1 MKDNPN
7 ALKCQRKSFNPPSE
21 PAILNYRPCAADST
35 PRLKYK
41 LSKVNYAP
49 TLWGLVSHLSTCQSP
64 SMPHASPAWEGGG
77 FQRQGH
83 WKVRF
88 SNDKINN
95 GRQEKIASVE
105 SRSMSGRYSS
115 LRQSRNLTSVSN
127 VLLFTSFPENDFVL
141 IIKYKVYSLALS
153 CYTLWWSVCDQT
165 KAGRN
170 KTS

>member
-1 MKDNPN
+1 MCC
-7 ALKCQRKSFNPPSE
+7 ALE
-21 PAILNYRPCAADST
+21 ST
-35 PRLKYK
+35 PRLKYE

-49 TLWGLVSHLSTCQSP
+49 TLWGLVSHLSTCHSP
-64 SMPHASPAWEGGG
+64 RMPHVSPGWEGGG

-88 SNDKINN
+88 SNDKTNN

-115 LRQSRNLTSVSN
+115 LRQRRNSTSARDHSLLTSVSN
-127 VLLFTSFPENDFVL
+127 VLLFTSFPENEFVL
-141 IIKYKVYSLALS
+141 IIRYKVYSLALS
-153 CYTLWWSVCDQT
+153 CHTLWWSLRDQT

>member
-1 MKDNPN
+1 MCFG
-7 ALKCQRKSFNPPSE
+7 LE
-21 PAILNYRPCAADST
+21 ST

-41 LSKVNYAP
+41 LSKVKYAP
-49 TLWGLVSHLSTCQSP
+49 TLWGLVSHDHLSPCQSP
-64 SMPHASPAWEGGG
+64 RMPYVSPGWEGGG
-77 FQRQGH
+77 FQRKVH

>member
-1 MKDNPN
+1 MCFG
-7 ALKCQRKSFNPPSE
+7 LE
-21 PAILNYRPCAADST
+21 ST

-41 LSKVNYAP
+41 LSKVKYAP
-49 TLWGLVSHLSTCQSP
+49 TLWGLVSHDHLSPCQSP
-64 SMPHASPAWEGGG
+64 RMPYVSPGWEGGG
-77 FQRQGH
+77 FQRKVH

-115 LRQSRNLTSVSN
+115 LRQRRNLTSVSN
-127 VLLFTSFPENDFVL
+127 VLLFTSFLENDFVL
-141 IIKYKVYSLALS
+141 IIIFRYKVYSLALS
-153 CYTLWWSVCDQT
+153 CYTLWWSLCDQT

>member
-21 PAILNYRPCAADST
+21 PAILNYGPCAADST

-88 SNDKINN
+88 SNDKTNN

-115 LRQSRNLTSVSN
+115 LRQRRNSTSTREN
-127 VLLFTSFPENDFVL
+127 ELRERIPVLHDNFFKS
-141 IIKYKVYSLALS
+141 I
-153 CYTLWWSVCDQT
+153 
-165 KAGRN
+165 
-170 KTS
+170 